1 MRIYC
6 CNYRPVHGLIFLFK
20 WQPETE
26 PQGSI
31 VQDSRLEKIFF
42 AKQVDIC
49 NMSGIKYTGFYKGSK
64 LFLKCMI
71 LNFSVLNPEGPPHC

>member
-42 AKQVDIC
+42 AKQVGIC
-49 NMSGIKYTGFYKGSK
+49 NMSGIKYTGSK